1 MLYIVTYKNGTK
13 DLFRI
18 REDAIIAYSRNL
30 GAKMVTKSATTY
42 YKENYKK
49 VSA

>member
-1 MLYIVTYKNGTK
+1 MLYIVTYKDGTK
-13 DLFRI
+13 DLFRV

-30 GAKMVTKSATTY
+30 GAKMTTKAATTY
-42 YKENYKK
+42 YNEKYKK